1 MNRRI
6 ALLVAVVVVVGGVG
20 VAAAGPIGT
29 VVAQDGAESEDGS
42 AESNETADMSP
53 GERLSG
59 VVGVQ
64 NAEVT
69 GEVESRAFEVG
80 LDRAETSE
88 ERADLVAQRL
98 DRSEQRLDAI
108 EQRQRE
114 LQERRDAGEL
124 SQGAYAARM
133 AETAARAETVRRDA
147 NRTAAVA
154 GEIPETVR
162 ADRGLGDE
170 RLGTL
175 RDRAS
180 ELSGPEVAA
189 IARGVTGTD
198 VGGPIAS
205 ERRGPP
211 AELPANESDR
221 RGGGSAGNVG
231 ERPTNQSAGER
242 PTNQSAGEQPT
253 NQSAG
258 GNQTVSGGQDDG
270 PSGSTADGDAADGTD
285 RETGNATAADRYD
298 TTGAPTAIGSPA
310 PR

>member
-154 GEIPETVR
+154 GEIPETIR
-162 ADRGLGDE
+162 ADRGLDDE

-175 RDRAS
+175 RDRAN

-231 ERPTNQSAGER
+231 ER
-242 PTNQSAGEQPT
+242 PT